1 MSDWSFSIYDF
12 GYIFTKLKTIAD
24 NPPVEIYMKKTK
36 SKIFFKIKTGY
47 KGELLLKETMQLL
60 QSTKKDIDQNKHAE
74 IVL

>member
-1 MSDWSFSIYDF
+1 
-12 GYIFTKLKTIAD
+12 
-24 NPPVEIYMKKTK
+24 MKKTK

-74 IVL
+74 IVLQ